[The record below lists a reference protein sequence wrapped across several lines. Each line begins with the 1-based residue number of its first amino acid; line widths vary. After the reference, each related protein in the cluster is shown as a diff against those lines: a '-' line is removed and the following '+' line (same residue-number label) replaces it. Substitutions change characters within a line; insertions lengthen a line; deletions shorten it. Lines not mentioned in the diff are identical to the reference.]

1 MKFVLWQF
9 DVTSNI
15 TFSSFTTTFL
25 ITFSDKLRYSVI
37 LNHIQV
43 IPADRNYQLC
53 STQWIKCKWGNY
65 GRKYV
70 HVCWWHEM
78 HLFCALTP
86 TALCSV
92 CVDRG
97 NGEEESAPVCDLPGA
112 DSQADQHCRVGDMC
126 WAVQPQWPGDVRVY
140 FRVSKKQIIYCRWI
154 LPNPISKYNHTS
166 RSLPSVDLARGGERQ
181 DLRIWVKRYDRSK
194 TLGLINGGAVSPI
207 P

>member
-1 MKFVLWQF
+1 MLIET
-9 DVTSNI
+9 TSYI
-15 TFSSFTTTFL
+15 
-25 ITFSDKLRYSVI
+25 
-37 LNHIQV
+37 
-43 IPADRNYQLC
+43 
-53 STQWIKCKWGNY
+53 
-65 GRKYV
+65 V
-70 HVCWWHEM
+70 HSELKVSKGTMGENTCMCVDDIEM

-166 RSLPSVDLARGGERQ
+166 HSLPSVDLARGGERLENLGKTIRQ
-181 DLRIWVKRYDRSK
+181 VSNSWVD
-194 TLGLINGGAVSPI
+194 
-207 P
+207 